1 MRIFPA
7 LALSGAR
14 LAAATVVAA
23 RLAASPAET
32 KPALPFIEND
42 YPAALAQA
50 RAKKLPIF
58 ADAWAPW

>member
-1 MRIFPA
+1 MRKLPAAAVFA
-7 LALSGAR
+7 LAALPLS
-14 LAAATVVAA
+14 AAA
-23 RLAASPAET
+23 PAEP

-42 YPAALAQA
+42 YARALSEA